1 MPRVALGLLI
11 VCGSGARAIAQGTV
25 PADSSIGRCARPD
38 SIAVTGNQRVTDAEV
53 RAALGLSVGE
63 AVSARALQDGVKAL
77 FNTGQFDDVQVTCN
91 VAPAAAGAVRA
102 SLVVQLKERPVLGTL
117 RVAGAHRIAEKT
129 VRERIDLTPGR
140 PIPPGE
146 VARAV
151 TRIDSLYTTAGY
163 FLASVTPESTTVAGR
178 TDLTFRID
186 EAGRL
191 SVSGIRLHGN
201 THVGAKA
208 IVGAMKTKPEGF
220 WWFRKGEFDRDVFAS
235 DLGDRL
241 PEFYARQGFIDFQVV
256 RDTLIIDRVH
266 GKALIDLTVNEGPE
280 YHVGTFDVLGNHH
293 FTTEELQTF
302 YPFGG
307 PAPTFAARAS
317 RFLMRRHSTPV
328 GVFDRARWDDATQKL
343 RNAYANEGYIYAT
356 VQPVTD
362 RVVTPDSQHVVNLR
376 WEIVEKTP
384 AIVNRIE
391 ITGNDY
397 TAENCIR
404 DAIVLPPGGVFSQ
417 DLLLRSYQ
425 SLSNLG
431 FFETPIPPPDTRPA
445 GDSGDIDVIFHVKEK
460 HTGNVNFGASTG
472 QGTGVGGFIGFEQ
485 PNLFGQCKKGS
496 VQWQFGRYIN
506 NLTLSYTDPSIRGSR
521 VTGTVSAYRTQSQY
535 TIGDLGQSTVIG
547 SNIQLGLPVPHSYYS
562 RLFLSYGLESVRYN
576 GDTTSLL
583 GSIATRC
590 KGCLRSALGVS
601 FQHDTRVDLPFA
613 SGGGLQVV
621 SADFDGGPLG
631 GSAHFQRLISEVRG
645 YTTLA
650 QLGASGFGSSPIKL
664 VAGVKIRDGFLFG
677 TSGPFFVSQA
687 FALGGTQ
694 YGEQLRGYKEFS
706 ISPQG
711 YITGTNTYNATPNS
725 FGNAFIT
732 TTSELGLRF
741 NSSIYL
747 DTFIDAGNLYA
758 TPSQFDPTR
767 LYRGAGVGIAV
778 VTPLGPLGLD
788 YAYGF
793 DKLNAQ
799 GQYAPGWEL
808 HFKLG
813 QVF

>member
-431 FFETPIPPPDTRPA
+431 FFETPI
-445 GDSGDIDVIFHVKEK
+445 
-460 HTGNVNFGASTG
+460 
-472 QGTGVGGFIGFEQ
+472 
-485 PNLFGQCKKGS
+485 
-496 VQWQFGRYIN
+496 
-506 NLTLSYTDPSIRGSR
+506 
-521 VTGTVSAYRTQSQY
+521 
-535 TIGDLGQSTVIG
+535 
-547 SNIQLGLPVPHSYYS
+547 
-562 RLFLSYGLESVRYN
+562 
-576 GDTTSLL
+576 
-583 GSIATRC
+583 
-590 KGCLRSALGVS
+590 
-601 FQHDTRVDLPFA
+601 
-613 SGGGLQVV
+613 
-621 SADFDGGPLG
+621 
-631 GSAHFQRLISEVRG
+631 
-645 YTTLA
+645 
-650 QLGASGFGSSPIKL
+650 
-664 VAGVKIRDGFLFG
+664 
-677 TSGPFFVSQA
+677 
-687 FALGGTQ
+687 
-694 YGEQLRGYKEFS
+694 
-706 ISPQG
+706 
-711 YITGTNTYNATPNS
+711 
-725 FGNAFIT
+725 
-732 TTSELGLRF
+732 
-741 NSSIYL
+741 
-747 DTFIDAGNLYA
+747 
-758 TPSQFDPTR
+758 
-767 LYRGAGVGIAV
+767 
-778 VTPLGPLGLD
+778 
-788 YAYGF
+788 
-793 DKLNAQ
+793 
-799 GQYAPGWEL
+799 
-808 HFKLG
+808 
-813 QVF
+813 